1 MMYEKFFYLK
11 ENPFSIT
18 PDPKY
23 LYLSKKHQEAL
34 DLLFFGVIEHKGF
47 LMLSGEVGTGKT
59 TLCRAL
65 LDKFN
70 SKVKSALILN
80 PLLSDAELIQTINED
95 FGLKME
101 SSSLKKQ
108 IDTLNSFLIEQTK
121 KGSNSAVI
129 IDEAQNLSLKALEM
143 VRLLSNLETEKTK
156 LMQIILV
163 GQPELR
169 EKLKLPEL
177 RQLNQRIVVRYH
189 LGSLNF
195 EETKAYIFRRLTV
208 AGGKGHI
215 KFTSTALKSIYEA
228 SSGIPRLINLV
239 CDRALTAAFVAGTRV
254 IDDEIQKK
262 AIDELDKDGT
272 LKKDADIQ
280 PKKRLRKG
288 KYAPYIYASAIIV
301 FIALGLLWNSTK
313 IGIAPTVI
321 ATPAIKEVAENTT
334 PQVASDIAGY
344 SAAQKK
350 DVKVQESALLQ
361 AELESNIQVEKT
373 SASQDSGEV
382 DTSQAEAKNI
392 ISSPEEDVVKNE
404 ATFKELVI
412 LLNGVEHTIENG
424 KTLEVTKGDK
434 FKIVEAI
441 IDGVSNK
448 EVSVNLLGF
457 VGKRAA
463 NTGED
468 RGYLVD
474 TAKDLWV
481 KYSVKRQGVEYP
493 IVIKHGEKKIGEI
506 LIKLKESVGDDKG

>member
-195 EETKAYIFRRLTV
+195 EETKAYIRILQSD
-208 AGGKGHI
+208 GH
-215 KFTSTALKSIYEA
+215 YR
-228 SSGIPRLINLV
+228 GI
-239 CDRALTAAFVAGTRV
+239 D
-254 IDDEIQKK
+254 
-262 AIDELDKDGT
+262 
-272 LKKDADIQ
+272 
-280 PKKRLRKG
+280 
-288 KYAPYIYASAIIV
+288 
-301 FIALGLLWNSTK
+301 
-313 IGIAPTVI
+313 
-321 ATPAIKEVAENTT
+321 
-334 PQVASDIAGY
+334 
-344 SAAQKK
+344 
-350 DVKVQESALLQ
+350 SALANSAGFLFGDFDL
-361 AELESNIQVEKT
+361 ADTTCRSNVRS
-373 SASQDSGEV
+373 SANF
-382 DTSQAEAKNI
+382 A
-392 ISSPEEDVVKNE
+392 
-404 ATFKELVI
+404 
-412 LLNGVEHTIENG
+412 
-424 KTLEVTKGDK
+424 
-434 FKIVEAI
+434 
-441 IDGVSNK
+441 
-448 EVSVNLLGF
+448 
-457 VGKRAA
+457 
-463 NTGED
+463 
-468 RGYLVD
+468 
-474 TAKDLWV
+474 
-481 KYSVKRQGVEYP
+481 
-493 IVIKHGEKKIGEI
+493 
-506 LIKLKESVGDDKG
+506 